1 MSKKNNK
8 ALIKAKE
15 SKAILNK
22 YMLAPSFLKSKQL
35 LLILQKT
42 PREHVYTREGK
53 GNQSFD
59 YVTGVYIKK
68 VLNYAFGWLWDFEV
82 KDKGREEKQIWVLG
96 RLTIKD
102 KKGNSLITKEQF
114 GRADIK
120 FYKDKTKGML
130 DYGNDLKAAATDALK
145 KCASELGIASDIYGS
160 EEFKEIKKEATKIG
174 GQKVTGLYAG
184 PKEKTQ
190 IEKLCKEMGV
200 EDPDKAYELIEKLT
214 GIELNFNQLTRVQAS
229 TIIATLLQKQ
239 TAKRNGKN

>member
-1 MSKKNNK
+1 
-8 ALIKAKE
+8 
-15 SKAILNK
+15 
-22 YMLAPSFLKSKQL
+22 
-35 LLILQKT
+35 
-42 PREHVYTREGK
+42 
-53 GNQSFD
+53 
-59 YVTGVYIKK
+59 
-68 VLNYAFGWLWDFEV
+68 
-82 KDKGREEKQIWVLG
+82 
-96 RLTIKD
+96 
-102 KKGNSLITKEQF
+102 
-114 GRADIK
+114 
-120 FYKDKTKGML
+120 ML